1 MTTSDAQVLVA
12 PLRETVGRSLR
23 PAHQDLV
30 AVRTRGANPIAESD
44 RIDVQA
50 VALHLRE
57 GPEARAAWND
67 VLGHARVG
75 PLLTPVPQDLRA
87 CVVALFPA
95 PAGP

>member
-1 MTTSDAQVLVA
+1 MTTSGVQAFAA
-12 PLRETVGRSLR
+12 PLRETVRLSLR
-23 PAHQDLV
+23 PAHQSLA
-30 AVRTRGANPIAESD
+30 AVRARGANPIVESD

-67 VLGHARVG
+67 VRGHARAG
-75 PLLTPVPQDLRA
+75 PLRTPVPQDLRA
-87 CVVALFPA
+87 CVVAPFPA